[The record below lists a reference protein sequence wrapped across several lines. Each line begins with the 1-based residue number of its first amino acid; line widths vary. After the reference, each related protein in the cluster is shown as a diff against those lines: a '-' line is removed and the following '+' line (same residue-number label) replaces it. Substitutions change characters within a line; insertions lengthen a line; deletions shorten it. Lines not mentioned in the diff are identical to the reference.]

1 MQPEKER
8 LKTME
13 ASSTALQPW
22 YLTKPQLHWAALG
35 RLFPAAQGGRKSLPT
50 KALVSHLPVLG

>member
-1 MQPEKER
+1 
-8 LKTME
+8 ME